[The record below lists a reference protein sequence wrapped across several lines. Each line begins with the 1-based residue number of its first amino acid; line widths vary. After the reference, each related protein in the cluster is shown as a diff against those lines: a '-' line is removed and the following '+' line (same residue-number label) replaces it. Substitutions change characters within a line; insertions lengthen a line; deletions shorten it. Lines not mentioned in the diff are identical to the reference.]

1 MTLTVFLE
9 DEVTHI
15 RLELLYT
22 IFETGAL
29 ARSAKIVNDG
39 EGPVHLLTAMSL
51 CMDLPDSDMNGYSFP
66 AHGQGK
72 GM

>member
-39 EGPVHLLTAMSL
+39 EGR
-51 CMDLPDSDMNGYSFP
+51 CIC
-66 AHGQGK
+66 
-72 GM
+72 